1 MSHISVEIKTNEKE
15 IHFCVIGR
23 GDIRPNFE
31 RKKINDMN
39 HKPRITVLINNK

>member
-23 GDIRPNFE
+23 GDIRPNFTIE
-31 RKKINDMN
+31 KQSM
-39 HKPRITVLINNK
+39 T